1 MNKTLAVLLA
11 AALASPLVPA
21 PPALAET
28 AAVTGQAQ
36 VLESIHLAG
45 VIEVDA
51 SGRVEQVKLQPNQ
64 LLPSIE
70 TKVLQVMQNWTFAPY
85 VLDGTPRRIRTS
97 VYARL
102 DQLKSAAGYQL
113 VLATAEFGQPLAQN
127 LTPPR
132 YPAQS
137 LGNRIA
143 AEVLLRLTLDNEG
156 GVAIAEPVSARVLN
170 RNVRS
175 ERRHRHLVEPFA
187 RASVEA
193 VQSWRFDF
201 VEPRTDGT
209 AHQMLVPMTF
219 TISGMYAG
227 TGGRRPE
234 NTPVLFELSTPLGRP
249 LEALAREAESRR
261 SSVPISPT
269 PSPLKLLSP
278 TGEALTM

>member
-1 MNKTLAVLLA
+1 MNKTLAALLA
-11 AALASPLVPA
+11 AALASPLLPA
-21 PPALAET
+21 PRAHAET
-28 AAVTGQAQ
+28 AAVAGQAQ

-51 SGRVEQVKLQPNQ
+51 SGRVEQVTLRPNQ

-102 DQLKSAAGYQL
+102 DQLKSEAGYQL
-113 VLATAEFGQPLAQN
+113 VLGNAEFGQPLTQHA
-127 LTPPR
+127 TAPR
-132 YPAQS
+132 YPVQS
-137 LGNRIA
+137 LQSRIA
-143 AEVLLRLTLDNEG
+143 AEVLLRVTLDDSG
-156 GVAIAEPVSARVLN
+156 GVALAEPVSARVLN
-170 RNVRS
+170 RGVRN
-175 ERRHRHLVEPFA
+175 EKHHRRLVEPFA

-193 VQSWRFDF
+193 VQSWRFEF
-201 VEPRTDGT
+201 VEPRADGA
-209 AHQMLVPMTF
+209 AHQMLVPITYV
-219 TISGMYAG
+219 ISGMYAG

-234 NTPVLFELSTPLGRP
+234 NAPVLFELSTPLGRP

-261 SSVPISPT
+261 SGVAISPT

-278 TGEALTM
+278 TGETLAM

>member
-1 MNKTLAVLLA
+1 MNKTLAALLA
-11 AALASPLVPA
+11 AALASTLLPA

-28 AAVTGQAQ
+28 AAVAEQAE

-51 SGRVEQVKLQPNQ
+51 SGRVEQVTLRPNQ

-70 TKVLQVMQNWTFAPY
+70 AKVLRVMQNWTFAPY

-102 DQLKSAAGYQL
+102 DQLKSEAGYQL
-113 VLATAEFGQPLAQN
+113 VLDDAEFGQPLAQN

-137 LGNRIA
+137 LRSRIA

-156 GVAIAEPVSARVLN
+156 GVALAEPVSARVLN
-170 RNVRS
+170 RGVRN
-175 ERRHRHLVEPFA
+175 EAQHRRWVEPFA

-193 VQSWRFDF
+193 VQSWRFEF
-201 VEPRTDGT
+201 VEPSEDGT

-234 NTPVLFELSTPLGRP
+234 NAPVLFELSTPLGRP
-249 LEALAREAESRR
+249 LEALAREAEGR
-261 SSVPISPT
+261 SGGVLISPT
-269 PSPLKLLSP
+269 SSPLKLLSP
-278 TGEALTM
+278 AGEALAM

>member
-21 PPALAET
+21 PPAQAET
-28 AAVTGQAQ
+28 AAVAGQPE
-36 VLESIHLAG
+36 VLESVHLAG

-64 LLPSIE
+64 LRPSIE
-70 TKVLQVMQNWTFAPY
+70 TKALQVMQNWSFAPY

-102 DQLKSAAGYQL
+102 DLLKSAAGYEL
-113 VLATAEFGQPLAQN
+113 VLATAEFGQPLGQHA
-127 LTPPR
+127 PAPR

-137 LGNRIA
+137 LQNRIA
-143 AEVLLRLTLDNEG
+143 AEVLLRLTLDDEG
-156 GVAIAEPVSARVLN
+156 GVAMAEPVTARVLN
-170 RNVRS
+170 RGVRN
-175 ERRHRHLVEPFA
+175 EKYHRRLIEPFV

-201 VEPRTDGT
+201 VEPREDGT
-209 AHQMLVPMTF
+209 AHQLLVPITY
-219 TISGMYAG
+219 TLSGMYAG
-227 TGGRRPE
+227 TGGRRPQ